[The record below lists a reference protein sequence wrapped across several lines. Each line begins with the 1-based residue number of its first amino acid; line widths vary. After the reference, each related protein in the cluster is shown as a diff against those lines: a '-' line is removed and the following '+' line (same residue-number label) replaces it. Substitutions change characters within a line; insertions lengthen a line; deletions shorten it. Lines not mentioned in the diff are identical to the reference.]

1 MSLSAELREFA
12 ESPDRFVD
20 VADDGLVTRYDDG
33 RICIVQAPTFAS
45 VCAPNV
51 AEGEVERLLADV
63 RAIADVRKRPSW
75 WIGPSAR
82 PAGIIEQLKELGVS
96 EPDDRV
102 PVVHALAVATEPAG
116 FHDDIDARV
125 VDTFDDYVATSELRF
140 DVFDIAPER
149 RETERRH
156 FAEYYEAS
164 QRIGIPVWFVASLEG
179 KVAGSA
185 GAIPSPRGVFL
196 IGGSTARWARGRG
209 VYRALVRARWDYA
222 VARGTPA
229 LVTYAQPTT
238 SYPILIH
245 IGFEEVCTIRRLEDR
260 PPSS

>member
-1 MSLSAELREFA
+1 MSLSAELKEFA

-20 VADDGLVTRYDDG
+20 VAGDGLVRRYDDG
-33 RICIVQAPTFAS
+33 RICVVEGPTFVS

-51 AEGEVERLLADV
+51 GDGEVEQLLTDV
-63 RAIADVRKRPSW
+63 RRISDVAKRPSW

-82 PAGIIEQLKELGVS
+82 PTGIVGQLKELGVR
-96 EPDDRV
+96 EPEDRV
-102 PVVHALAVATEPAG
+102 PLVHALAVANEPVG
-116 FHDDIDARV
+116 FRTDVEARMV
-125 VDTFDDYVATSELRF
+125 ESFDDFVSTAELRF
-140 DVFDIAPER
+140 DVFDIPPER
-149 RETERRH
+149 REAEREH
-156 FAEYYEAS
+156 FAEYFEES
-164 QRIGIPVWFVASLEG
+164 QRIGIPVWFMATLEG

-229 LVTYAQPTT
+229 LVTQAQPTT
-238 SYPILIH
+238 SYPILLH
-245 IGFEEVCTIRRLEDR
+245 IGFEEVCTISRLEDR
-260 PPSS
+260 PES

>member
-20 VADDGLVTRYDDG
+20 VADDGLISRYDDG
-33 RICIVQAPTFAS
+33 RICVIEGPTFVS

-51 AEGEVERLLADV
+51 EDGEVERLLADV
-63 RAIADVRKRPSW
+63 REIADVAKRPSW

-82 PAGIIEQLKELGVS
+82 PAGIVGQLKELGVR
-96 EPDDRV
+96 EPEDRV
-102 PVVHALAVATEPAG
+102 PLVHALAVATEPAG
-116 FHDDIDARV
+116 FSTDVEARTV
-125 VDTFDDYVATSELRF
+125 ESFDDFVATAELRF
-140 DVFDIAPER
+140 DVFDVPPER
-149 RETERRH
+149 RETEREH
-156 FAEYYEAS
+156 FAEYFEES
-164 QRIGIPVWFVASLEG
+164 QRIGIPVWFMATLEG

-229 LVTYAQPTT
+229 LVTQAQPTT
-238 SYPILIH
+238 SYPILLH
-245 IGFEEVCTIRRLEDR
+245 VGFEEVCTISRLEDR